1 LSVAVKVLILEPYAD
16 TRWLALALEGGDG
29 SQRAAEQAPDEGG
42 AA

>member
-1 LSVAVKVLILEPYAD
+1 VAVKVLILEPHAD

-29 SQRAAEQAPDEGG
+29 RGAAAEPPPDEGG